1 MQQHSFG
8 RLWQVL
14 LRLDL
19 KESCGRHQFH
29 GGPSRVATP
38 AELPASNHGTALLH
52 RSGLVRS
59 EGAKR
64 CRSVVQLDCWS
75 K

>member
-38 AELPASNHGTALLH
+38 AELPAANPATALLH

-59 EGAKR
+59 EGADAEVWCSR
-64 CRSVVQLDCWS
+64 IAEAN
-75 K
+75 

>member
-8 RLWQVL
+8 RLRQVL

-38 AELPASNHGTALLH
+38 AELPAANPATALLH

-59 EGAKR
+59 EGADAEVWCSR
-64 CRSVVQLDCWS
+64 IAEAN
-75 K
+75 

>member
-38 AELPASNHGTALLH
+38 AQLPASNLATALLH

-59 EGAKR
+59 EGADAEVWCSR
-64 CRSVVQLDCWS
+64 IAEAN
-75 K
+75 

>member
-8 RLWQVL
+8 RLRQVL

-38 AELPASNHGTALLH
+38 AQLPASNLATALLH

-59 EGAKR
+59 EGADAEVWCSR
-64 CRSVVQLDCWS
+64 IAEAN
-75 K
+75 